1 MPTSPPPRNPAPG
14 ADHPLARAFR
24 SFTEAAGSL
33 ERTYGQLQHQVTTL
47 RQELE
52 VTNRSLTV
60 SLDENRRM
68 RERLRCIV
76 ESLPCGVLVVEGR
89 TQISML
95 NPEAS
100 RLLGGQPDTMD
111 ALPSELAAAL
121 EGARQSEEEREIE
134 LPAGDASPRWAAI
147 RHAWLEGNKNT
158 RSSVFILRDTSAA
171 KQMEYERE
179 NLRKRQALVEMS
191 ALLAHEIRNPLG
203 SLELF
208 AGLLA
213 ESELKDESRRWIEH
227 VQAGLRSLS
236 STVNNVLDLHNEP
249 APSHARMDAGELL
262 RWAYDFL
269 LPLAHQA
276 RVDFEIVNGVEGVW
290 IEADRHL
297 LEQVL
302 LNLAL
307 NAFHFMP
314 SGGWLAIRGMERGD
328 EIEIEVQDTGPG
340 ISADDLTRI
349 FDAGFTTTPGSTG
362 LGLAVCQRILS
373 QHGGTIAAESKAG
386 QGATFRLRLPRVA
399 GRGTERTI
407 CPAPNRIEA
416 EELLANQAESE
427 TGL

>member
-60 SLDENRRM
+60 SLEENRRM

-89 TQISML
+89 NQISML
-95 NPEAS
+95 NPEGS
-100 RLLGGQPDTMD
+100 RLLGGQPNTMD
-111 ALPSELAAAL
+111 ALPPALAAAL
-121 EGARQSEEEREIE
+121 ESARESEEEREIE
-134 LPAGDASPRWAAI
+134 LAAGAGSSRWAAI
-147 RHAWLEGNKNT
+147 RHAWLESNKSA

-171 KQMEYERE
+171 KQMEVERE
-179 NLRKRQALVEMS
+179 NLGKRQALVEMS

-249 APSHARMDAGELL
+249 SPSRARMDAGELL

-307 NAFHFMP
+307 NALHFMP
-314 SGGWLAIRGMERGD
+314 SGGWLAIRGVERGE
-328 EIEIEVQDTGPG
+328 EIEIEVQDTGAG

-386 QGATFRLRLPRVA
+386 QGATFRLRLPRIADGGTATTTRHAPYGIA
-399 GRGTERTI
+399 GEVL
-407 CPAPNRIEA
+407 P
-416 EELLANQAESE
+416 ANQAENE
-427 TGL
+427 IGL